1 MRPFSISSFL
11 IILSTMMMMLNLA
24 IAAPV
29 GDNMKNDNDNDK
41 RQVSQINHLSIKLCT
56 VHTYNTHERKK
67 QLLTWK
73 KKTIQ
78 LGTLDYLAGV
88 SAPNLHPS
96 HPSHKNQPKPIPKRK
111 KNTNRAKRQQTQG
124 NPAVGALGNLAPQGN
139 IMNSVHKIPVI
150 ETLGNFGTEGGKK
163 SSASN

>member
-1 MRPFSISSFL
+1 
-11 IILSTMMMMLNLA
+11 MMMMLNLA

-56 VHTYNTHERKK
+56 
-67 QLLTWK
+67 
-73 KKTIQ
+73 
-78 LGTLDYLAGV
+78 LGTLDYLAG
-88 SAPNLHPS
+88 
-96 HPSHKNQPKPIPKRK
+96 
-111 KNTNRAKRQQTQG
+111 TQG

>member
-41 RQVSQINHLSIKLCT
+41 RQ
-56 VHTYNTHERKK
+56 
-67 QLLTWK
+67 
-73 KKTIQ
+73 
-78 LGTLDYLAGV
+78 LGTLDYLAG
-88 SAPNLHPS
+88 
-96 HPSHKNQPKPIPKRK
+96 
-111 KNTNRAKRQQTQG
+111 TQG